1 MYARIE
7 KNRRDSVPLRLE
19 HVSIVHPVGRN
30 ALVIARDLSLILQ
43 ANSVLCISGR
53 SGSGKSSLLKATAG
67 SAAPT
72 SGQIYWLD
80 ADVSSLSR
88 RTIDA
93 ARSGLIGY
101 LAQSGSLLQHL
112 SAFENVLV
120 PTAALRRRDRAP
132 LVSRARDLM
141 CRLEIEHVSDKYP
154 AAMSGGEAQRVA
166 IARALLL
173 FPPILILDEP
183 TSSLDRTTADKVIE
197 VIKGEAADGA
207 AVLVASHDPGVI
219 HGADSVVPIEARLER
234 ADSRVQGNERPFV
247 QLA

>member
-93 ARSGLIGY
+93 ARSGL
-101 LAQSGSLLQHL
+101 
-112 SAFENVLV
+112 
-120 PTAALRRRDRAP
+120 TAALRRRDRAP